1 MGILFPEKWTLLYSQ
16 GTHPLSSGSRLW
28 PFQPSFLEWASVPGM
43 SFAFFFFF
51 YLPVKGEEDPDYMS
65 FPWSVY
71 TFLT

>member
-1 MGILFPEKWTLLYSQ
+1 
-16 GTHPLSSGSRLW
+16 
-28 PFQPSFLEWASVPGM
+28 M

-71 TFLT
+71 TFLTWKKELEGFSSEGQSDQKANEEELQ